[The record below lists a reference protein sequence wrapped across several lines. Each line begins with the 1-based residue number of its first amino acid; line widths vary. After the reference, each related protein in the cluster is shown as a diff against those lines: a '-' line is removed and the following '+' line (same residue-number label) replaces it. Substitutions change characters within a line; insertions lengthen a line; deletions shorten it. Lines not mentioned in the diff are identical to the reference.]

1 MDRVSRDEN
10 RIAARIKIV
19 ASSNVN
25 PKVQPL
31 ELQGKGNTS
40 PKRRKKKKGQ
50 SSASIVV
57 DCRQFLGE
65 GEIFAPLSIFP
76 IRSLILRKFEFFL
89 RGETRTSREKIGI
102 RK

>member
-40 PKRRKKKKGQ
+40 PKRRKKKKRSVFGLDCCRL
-50 SSASIVV
+50 STISRGGKNFRAFIDFSDSISN
-57 DCRQFLGE
+57 
-65 GEIFAPLSIFP
+65 FA
-76 IRSLILRKFEFFL
+76 KF
-89 RGETRTSREKIGI
+89 
-102 RK
+102 